1 MPDVVGSR
9 THPTVPFAGWVL
21 EPTIAI
27 VTEFPLGGSLRVR
40 LEPTDKDHAINR
52 PTISRSASPPPP
64 ISSAKY
70 TIVSTF
76 PT

>member
-1 MPDVVGSR
+1 MAMWWVR
-9 THPTVPFAGWVL
+9 EPTLPMSCVGWVL

-27 VTEFPLGGSLRVR
+27 VTEYPLNGSIRVR
-40 LEPTDKDHAINR
+40 LEPTGTDHAITR
-52 PTISRSASPPPP
+52 STISRNASPPPP